1 MPVACGG
8 EGLRPDSLSRAVLER
23 TEGRSRLAPSEAARR
38 LLTETRRADRGLR
51 WDKSASIRPL
61 CFDVQSRLGH
71 VAEAAAYLLGQE
83 GVVELAEGV
92 RRVGEHSDERFA
104 VSVVEFNTFVIGGA
118 GRSSTA
124 AFV

>member
-1 MPVACGG
+1 
-8 EGLRPDSLSRAVLER
+8 
-23 TEGRSRLAPSEAARR
+23 
-38 LLTETRRADRGLR
+38 
-51 WDKSASIRPL
+51 
-61 CFDVQSRLGH
+61 

-104 VSVVEFNTFVIGGA
+104 VSVVELNTFVIGGA